1 MTGLTA
7 TNFGLTDRG
16 VIKEGAFADLTLFD
30 EATIDEVATYDNPI
44 ALAKGI
50 HTVIVNGEVVWAEG
64 KATSARPGRVL
75 SRALI
80 E

>member
-1 MTGLTA
+1 
-7 TNFGLTDRG
+7 
-16 VIKEGAFADLTLFD
+16 LFD

-75 SRALI
+75 SRALS
-80 E
+80 